1 MKQIKKYIACV
12 SIIILFIISLFF
24 PTLEAFATEE
34 IITMQFKDKNFYNG
48 VAELLEEGDYV
59 IREEEMNET
68 EQEDTETDD
77 EETPAATPI
86 SIQKSD
92 ENLTIQIAKEDI
104 EKVTSIVLND
114 KNITNIAGIENFTN
128 LEEINF
134 LSDEES
140 ENKNQITDI
149 TPLKDLVHVK
159 YLTLDSNEVSDLGAI
174 QNLKQLQLL
183 DLCYNPIVKNLNLVE
198 EFQDLDTLW
207 LLGLGIDTLPNIEKL
222 TKLQYLYLDQN
233 YLEDISKIDNIK
245 NLEVSATSNTIR
257 RTINRNGK
265 QSVTLPQII
274 KEVKNTNSKLYT
286 NQDYILE
293 GCTLSED
300 ESKIIIDTD
309 KVESASITVVGGIAE
324 ETTMEVTVEGE
335 QETPK
340 EEKKENNITKDNTM
354 APAIL
359 PYTGLTGKILMVVCL
374 LGVIVMIMYFK
385 CKQYKDIQ

>member
-59 IREEEMNET
+59 IRGEETNET

-92 ENLTIQIAKEDI
+92 ENLTIQIAKEDV
-104 EKVTSIVLND
+104 EKVTSIVLNG
-114 KNITNIAGIENFTN
+114 KNITNIEGIENFTN

-159 YLTLDSNEVSDLGAI
+159 FLTVDHNEISYLGAI

-286 NQDYILE
+286 SQDYILE

-300 ESKIIIDTD
+300 GSKIIIDTD

-324 ETTMEVTVEGE
+324 KTTMEVTVEGE

-359 PYTGLTGKILMVVCL
+359 PYTGLTEKILMVVCL

-385 CKQYKDIQ
+385 YKQYKDIQ